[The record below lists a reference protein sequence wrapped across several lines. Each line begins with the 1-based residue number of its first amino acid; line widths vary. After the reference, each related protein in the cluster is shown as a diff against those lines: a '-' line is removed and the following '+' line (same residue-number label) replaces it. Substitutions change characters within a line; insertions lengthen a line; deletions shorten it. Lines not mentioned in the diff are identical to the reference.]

1 MNAYGIGQ
9 QTPEV
14 WDFGLFVIQ
23 KVGYQAQVIP
33 ALLAGGYSWPGWR
46 PTSSASFRPI
56 SIW

>member
-33 ALLAGGYSWPGWR
+33 ALLAVSSSPGWE
-46 PTSSASFRPI
+46 TSLKRIIPAYST
-56 SIW
+56 W